1 MATTDVKPKPPAWMY
16 WTGWAV
22 SILPSLAL
30 IGSAIAKFVGPEPVV
45 KGFSDSGWN
54 TNLLVPL
61 GIVELASTVLY
72 LIPQTSIL
80 GAILLTGYMGGAISH
95 HLRLGDWIVVQILF
109 GVLIWL
115 GIYLRCGR
123 LRAIL
128 PLRT

>member
-1 MATTDVKPKPPAWMY
+1 
-16 WTGWAV
+16 
-22 SILPSLAL
+22 
-30 IGSAIAKFVGPEPVV
+30 
-45 KGFSDSGWN
+45 
-54 TNLLVPL
+54 
-61 GIVELASTVLY
+61 
-72 LIPQTSIL
+72 
-80 GAILLTGYMGGAISH
+80 MGGAISH